1 MTVTVQKRYIA
12 GNHWTE
18 DTEAADSCELSI
30 YDERIRYNRTLR
42 FECADFNRMA
52 DIEKML
58 EAAHDQ
64 GQRDARQQIRS
75 ALGIG
80 KAWGNTDN
88 AAIVK

>member
-1 MTVTVQKRYIA
+1 MTYSVRKRYIE

-18 DTEAADSCELSI
+18 DGDGADACELSI

-42 FECADFNRMA
+42 FDRADFNRMA

-58 EAAHDQ
+58 ETAHDQ
-64 GQRDARQQIRS
+64 GQREARQQIRL